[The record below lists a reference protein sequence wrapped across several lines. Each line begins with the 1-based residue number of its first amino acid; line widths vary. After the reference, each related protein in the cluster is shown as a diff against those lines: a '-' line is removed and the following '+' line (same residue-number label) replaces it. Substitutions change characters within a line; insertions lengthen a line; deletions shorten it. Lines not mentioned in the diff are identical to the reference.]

1 MTTERQKNA
10 VAFCE
15 EWLNIEFNGD
25 INNFN
30 EVSSFLSLHLD
41 VAKAVCDDAVMSYY
55 SHFDY

>member
-1 MTTERQKNA
+1 MTTERQKDA

-15 EWLNIEFNGD
+15 EWLNVEFKGD

-41 VAKAVCDDAVMSYY
+41 VAKAVYDDAVMSYY
-55 SHFDY
+55 SNFDY

>member
-15 EWLNIEFNGD
+15 EWLHIEFKGD

-30 EVSSFLSLHLD
+30 DVSSFLSLHLD
-41 VAKAVCDDAVMSYY
+41 VAKAIAEDAVMAYY
-55 SHFDY
+55 THFDY